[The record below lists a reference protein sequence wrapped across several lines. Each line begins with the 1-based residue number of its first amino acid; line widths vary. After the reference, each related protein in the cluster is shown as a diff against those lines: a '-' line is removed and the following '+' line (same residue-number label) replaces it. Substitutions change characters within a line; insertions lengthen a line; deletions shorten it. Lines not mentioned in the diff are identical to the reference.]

1 MVSLDLRK
9 DSCDD
14 VVTRVAHALAVQF
27 DRGTEVRKRRSIG
40 CRTDRNTWVRIE
52 ARSVERIDGQGWNG
66 PECAAVIQGV
76 AKPEWYQGVSWLDH
90 NEQLFWR
97 ADETQLIESEPVKRG
112 GTLTVD
118 PNLSD
123 TWWATLS
130 SSLHTLAAFPTTRVA
145 TPTMQPITEKRA
157 AAVIHKLFP
166 DVDTRVAEWTT
177 AHGDLFWTNLT
188 APDCWL
194 LDWEDWGRAPRGYD
208 AASLWHSSLTVPALA
223 ERVQHELRSELD
235 TRSGQLCQLM
245 RCAETLTAPP
255 GYADKLLASATT
267 RAQELVRQLTQSA

>member
-1 MVSLDLRK
+1 MMAIDLRK
-9 DSCDD
+9 ISRND
-14 VVTRVAHALAVQF
+14 VVTRVARAFAIQF
-27 DRGTEVRKRRSIG
+27 DPTTEIRKRRSLG
-40 CRTDRNTWVRIE
+40 CRTNRDTWVRIE
-52 ARSVERIDGQGWNG
+52 VRPVERIDGQGWNG

-76 AKPEWYQGVSWLDH
+76 AKPEWYQGVSWLDQ
-90 NEQLFWR
+90 NEQLMWR

-112 GTLTVD
+112 SAN
-118 PNLSD
+118 PSLSD
-123 TWWATLS
+123 TWWATLT

-145 TPTMQPITEKRA
+145 TPTMQPITEDRLTS
-157 AAVIHKLFP
+157 VIHKVFP
-166 DVDTRVAEWTT
+166 DVDTRVGEWTT

-208 AASLWHSSLTVPALA
+208 AASLWHSSLAVPALA
-223 ERVQHELRSELD
+223 ERVHHELRGELD

-255 GYADKLLASATT
+255 GYADELLASATAHAH
-267 RAQELVRQLTQSA
+267 RLVRQLTQPA